1 MGIKNN
7 NTMKFASLAIAA
19 LIGAMSIEDVAAI
32 QKRHHHHQPHHHSK
46 MQTFEEPEAAA
57 PAKPID
63 AEPQFQEDK
72 DKLKKMKQEKKEKPE
87 ITEDEAAAK
96 FKGEV
101 DNLANE
107 AAAKKS
113 AKDVKKLDK
122 ATTEVKVAS
131 VKVQEATVAKEQEAA
146 KEKEDSKDFEE
157 LKAKV
162 EKHKEEVTKTEEEAL
177 KVIAKTEKAKDVH
190 IADAKTTSAVKEKLA
205 KDAEEDEKKEEVI
218 EAKKEAV
225 AAATKPNPVIRV
237 AEEAAVNHDAKAKV
251 EAEEDNTATV
261 KAVAVKEAA
270 KTVNKKAKPSA
281 PLDAESWTASMPEH
295 I

>member
-1 MGIKNN
+1 MGIIKNN
-7 NTMKFASLAIAA
+7 NRMKFASLAIAA

-113 AKDVKKLDK
+113 AKDVKKFEKLDK
-122 ATTEVKVAS
+122 ATTEVKVAA
-131 VKVQEATVAKEQEAA
+131 VKVQEATVAKEQEAV
-146 KEKEDSKDFEE
+146 KEKEDNKEFEE

-162 EKHKEEVTKTEEEAL
+162 EKHKEEVTKTEEDAL

-205 KDAEEDEKKEEVI
+205 KDAEEDE
-218 EAKKEAV
+218 
-225 AAATKPNPVIRV
+225 
-237 AEEAAVNHDAKAKV
+237 
-251 EAEEDNTATV
+251 
-261 KAVAVKEAA
+261 
-270 KTVNKKAKPSA
+270 
-281 PLDAESWTASMPEH
+281 
-295 I
+295 

>member
-1 MGIKNN
+1 
-7 NTMKFASLAIAA
+7 MKFASLAIAA
-19 LIGAMSIEDVAAI
+19 LIGAMSIEDVAAL
-32 QKRHHHHQPHHHSK
+32 QKRHHHHQPHHHAK

-113 AKDVKKLDK
+113 AKDVKKFEKLVKEEPESVTYKEKLDK
-122 ATTEVKVAS
+122 ATTEVKVAA
-131 VKVQEATVAKEQEAA
+131 VKVQEATVAKEQEVA
-146 KEKEDSKDFEE
+146 KEKEDNKEFEE

-205 KDAEEDEKKEEVI
+205 KDAAED
-218 EAKKEAV
+218 A
-225 AAATKPNPVIRV
+225 
-237 AEEAAVNHDAKAKV
+237 
-251 EAEEDNTATV
+251 
-261 KAVAVKEAA
+261 
-270 KTVNKKAKPSA
+270 
-281 PLDAESWTASMPEH
+281 
-295 I
+295 